1 MVSLKVAAPRG
12 ALPCPMQRVFFT
24 ADTHFGH
31 ANIIKHQG
39 RPFDD
44 VAGHDAALIRAWNAT
59 VGPRDLVYHL
69 GDFAF
74 KAAAPVREVRA
85 KLNGQIYLI
94 LGNHDALNVEDRRV
108 FQHVADVAEVKVD
121 GRRIWLSHYAHRVW
135 PRSHHGAWH
144 LYGHSHGS
152 LPDDPDARATDV
164 GVDVAADRLGSYR
177 PFGVDEVAAILADRP
192 GHVVD
197 RPR

>member
-1 MVSLKVAAPRG
+1 MA
-12 ALPCPMQRVFFT
+12 QQIFFT

-39 RPFDD
+39 RPFDGIE
-44 VAGHDAALIRAWNAT
+44 AHDRALVEAWNAV

-69 GDFAF
+69 GDFSFRAN
-74 KAAAPVREVRA
+74 APVRQTRA

-94 LGNHDALNVEDRRV
+94 LGNHDALSQEDRQA
-108 FQHVADVAEVKVD
+108 FQHVADVAEVKAG

-135 PRSHHGAWH
+135 PRSHRGSWH

-152 LPDDPDARATDV
+152 LSDDPNALSLDV
-164 GVDVAADRLGSYR
+164 GVDVAAENLGDYR
-177 PFGVDEVAAILADRP
+177 PFMLDEVNELMAAKNFEP
-192 GHVVD
+192 VD
-197 RPR
+197 HHR